1 MEIGNAKFIIHSLE
15 YNSKIQEAVSDAV
28 SKNVAARIWEKDY
41 TLWSNEPAE
50 ITNRLAWLNSPSE
63 SLSMLDEI
71 ISFRDEII
79 DSGFKNV
86 LLLGMGGSS
95 LAPEV
100 FSKIF
105 GKENKFLNLEIL
117 DSTDPGAVLALKN
130 KFNPKET
137 LYIVSTKSG
146 GTVETISF
154 MKYFFNYAVEKLGDE
169 ASNHFIA
176 ITDPGSGLQ
185 QMAEDLNFRNIFL
198 NNPDIGGRYSALSLF
213 GMVPA
218 ALIGI
223 DLQRFLANAQLLA
236 NESAGNSAENSSLVL
251 GVLMGLFA
259 AEKKDKLT
267 FVLSDEIKF
276 FGSWVEQLVA
286 ESTGKIGKGI
296 LPVDREELLSPEYY
310 SDDRFFVN
318 IRLKKDISNSEK
330 ISTLIQEGHPVIE
343 IVLDDIYDLA
353 KELYRWEFATAV
365 TGWFLNIQ
373 PFDQPNVES
382 AKIIARQMV
391 KEYQEK
397 GELLN
402 LSPSFI
408 DGEIEI
414 YGESDGGNI
423 KEIFWNYLDK
433 NLKQNRNDGLKQ
445 YVSIQA
451 YVNPIEQIDSAL
463 LQLQSEIQKKY
474 KCAVTTGFGP
484 RFLHST
490 GQLHK
495 GDAGNGV
502 FVQFTSKIENDTAIP
517 NEAKS
522 DSSSISFG
530 VLREAQALGD
540 RQALLDNNRPVLKIR
555 LSSGLEKD
563 LLLLF

>member
-15 YNSKIQEAVSDAV
+15 YNSKIKEAVSDAV
-28 SKNVAARIWEKDY
+28 SKKVASRIWEKDY

-223 DLQRFLANAQLLA
+223 DLQRFLANTQMLV

-397 GELLN
+397 GELFN

>member
-1 MEIGNAKFIIHSLE
+1 MELSNTKFIIHSNE

-251 GVLMGLFA
+251 GVLIGLFA
-259 AEKKDKLT
+259 AEKKDNLT
-267 FVLSDEIKF
+267 FVLSDEIKY

>member
-1 MEIGNAKFIIHSLE
+1 MELSNTKFIIHSNE

-28 SKNVAARIWEKDY
+28 SKKVASRIWEKDY

-223 DLQRFLANAQLLA
+223 DLQRFLANTQMLV

-251 GVLMGLFA
+251 GVLIGLFA

-267 FVLSDEIKF
+267 FVLSDEIKY

-391 KEYQEK
+391 KEYQEN
-397 GELLN
+397 GELFN

>member
-223 DLQRFLANAQLLA
+223 DLQRFLANTQMLV

-318 IRLKKDISNSEK
+318 IRLKEDISNSEK

-397 GELLN
+397 GELFN

>member
-223 DLQRFLANAQLLA
+223 DLQRFLANTQMLV

-267 FVLSDEIKF
+267 FVLSDEIKY

-318 IRLKKDISNSEK
+318 IRLKEDISNSEK

-397 GELLN
+397 GELFN

>member
-223 DLQRFLANAQLLA
+223 DLQRFLANTQMLV

-397 GELLN
+397 GELFN